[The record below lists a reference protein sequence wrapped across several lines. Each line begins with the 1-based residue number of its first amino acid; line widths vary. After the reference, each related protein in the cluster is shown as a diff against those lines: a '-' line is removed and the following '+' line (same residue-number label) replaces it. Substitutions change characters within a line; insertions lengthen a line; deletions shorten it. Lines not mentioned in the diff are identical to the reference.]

1 MKTNQKKRVL
11 GKGKGKG
18 KRYGEIWKPLT
29 GGVANEN

>member
-11 GKGKGKG
+11 GKGKG